1 MAASRPRWRG
11 NFGSRNAKD
20 KTMVASFDNVQLLGK
35 DQFEAASSTASAIA
49 KGWQGIA
56 AETQD
61 YSKKSFAKGRA
72 FAEKILGV
80 KKFDEALALQQE
92 YAKSSYEDFVAQ
104 ATKMGELYT
113 DLAKEVFKPIET
125 AAKTFNPG
133 VKTFGSAE

>member
-1 MAASRPRWRG
+1 
-11 NFGSRNAKD
+11 
-20 KTMVASFDNVQLLGK
+20 MVASFDNVQLLGK

-61 YSKKSFAKGRA
+61 YSKKSFEKGRA